1 MCFLMSDSVLIC
13 VRFYNNISILDE
25 AIAYILEE
33 SKTLKINVQLFQL
46 RKGCWVPLSR
56 QG

>member
-1 MCFLMSDSVLIC
+1 MCFVMCDIVLIC
-13 VRFYNNISILDE
+13 VRFYDNVFILDE
-25 AIAYILEE
+25 AIAYFLEE

-46 RKGCWVPLSR
+46 RKGYWVPLSM

>member
-1 MCFLMSDSVLIC
+1 MCSVMCDIVLIC
-13 VRFYNNISILDE
+13 VRFYDNVFILDE
-25 AIAYILEE
+25 AIAYFLEE

-46 RKGCWVPLSR
+46 RKGCWVPFSR

>member
-1 MCFLMSDSVLIC
+1 MCFVMSDNVLIC

>member
-1 MCFLMSDSVLIC
+1 MCFVMCDNVLTC
-13 VRFYNNISILDE
+13 VRFYDNVFILDE
-25 AIAYILEE
+25 AIAYFLEE
-33 SKTLKINVQLFQL
+33 SITLKINVQLFQL